1 MSPRHLGDG
10 KAILEHLQDDPVAL
24 FHHVQLH
31 KHEPGPSDGAQS
43 LRTSGLEGGRL
54 CQASGG
60 RAAPSSISWTC
71 GVKYLPDF
79 YKSTSIMCKST
90 SIRL

>member
-1 MSPRHLGDG
+1 MSHRHLGDG

-60 RAAPSSISWTC
+60 RAAHRQASLGPAASSICRTSTRLIA
-71 GVKYLPDF
+71 VKTV
-79 YKSTSIMCKST
+79 SAM
-90 SIRL
+90 